1 MGNTAKIK
9 GMSKVETWFGQKI
22 KHAFLSNFL
31 LMLAIILFEDSGA
44 FFDLPQGDRWIADKE
59 IVPLSGE
66 LPGMALGL
74 MKSLEKNKLYWRVI
88 GRRSTGKQAI
98 SGIRSFSIKLVTG
111 G

>member
-1 MGNTAKIK
+1 MFQVVPRSLREFSKIK
-9 GMSKVETWFGQKI
+9 NIQKYHQKSQKI
-22 KHAFLSNFL
+22 IEIGDKN
-31 LMLAIILFEDSGA
+31 FEDFGA

-88 GRRSTGKQAI
+88 GRRSTGEQAI
-98 SGIRSFSIKLVTG
+98 SGIRSFSIKPVTG